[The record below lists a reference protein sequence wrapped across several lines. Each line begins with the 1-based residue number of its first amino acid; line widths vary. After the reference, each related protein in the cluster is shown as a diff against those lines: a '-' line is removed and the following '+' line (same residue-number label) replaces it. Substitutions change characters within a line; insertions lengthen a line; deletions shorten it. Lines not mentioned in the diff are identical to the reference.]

1 MRKYKFRKQSVKE
14 FLKKHGFKAA
24 LALSI
29 VGLGIA
35 AYSAI
40 GSFDSMLNPHDTV
53 SKPVENIV
61 SGITGQRPTES
72 AIDSSEAEDSSS
84 QPPVSSKEPESPVSK
99 PESDIPEPSQPEN
112 TPTVELSYPEYFY
125 LPVNGRVNKDFSFSA
140 PVFSATMGDWRAHNG
155 TDFEAEQGARVI
167 ATAAGIVTDV
177 KYEEAWGYIID
188 VDHGGGLSASY
199 RNLNS
204 DIQVEIGDVL
214 KAGQVIGGVGEG
226 GYEECVDP
234 VHLHLEMTLDGKFVD
249 PVTVMNKK
257 TA

>member
-14 FLKKHGFKAA
+14 LFKRHGFKAA
-24 LALSI
+24 LAISI

-40 GSFDSMLNPHDTV
+40 GNLNSILDPQDV
-53 SKPVENIV
+53 ASKPVENIV
-61 SGITGQRPTES
+61 SGITGQRPSENPS
-72 AIDSSEAEDSSS
+72 SREEASSE
-84 QPPVSSKEPESPVSK
+84 PPVSSKEPEKPVSK
-99 PESDIPEPSQPEN
+99 PESEAPILSQPEN
-112 TPTVELSYPEYFY
+112 KPTVELSYPEYFY
-125 LPVNGRVNKDFSFSA
+125 LPVNGRVNKEFSFSA

-155 TDFEAEQGARVI
+155 TDFEVEEGARVI
-167 ATAAGIVTDV
+167 STAAGIVTDV
-177 KYEEAWGYIID
+177 RYDEAWGYIVD

-204 DIQVEIGDVL
+204 DVTVNTGDTL
-214 KAGQVIGGVGEG
+214 KAGQVIGGVGKG
-226 GYEECVDP
+226 GYEECAEP
-234 VHLHLEMTLDGKFVD
+234 AHLHLEMTLDGKFVD